1 MPAHTWEFPSMSLI
15 VARSHLLSKALS
27 LCISKGRM
35 SEWKLSLVSNLF
47 SHPSTIHPLN
57 LQVHP
62 CSVQQQ
68 ASVKSSR
75 RLFFTGTPHTYLFR
89 LFLILNVRQ
98 RIRKFCSPSSSSS
111 KCVSRWMK
119 CIKKACFGR
128 AFGRIISSVN
138 LSSVNRA
145 EPSVENYN
153 ETCEPW
159 RFLFLSRRW

>member
-15 VARSHLLSKALS
+15 VARSHLLSKALL

-47 SHPSTIHPLN
+47 SHPFTIHPLN

-89 LFLILNVRQ
+89 LFFDFECQTENQEILLTFFLVLQMRQQMNEMHQKSLLCVGGSSGPLDVRLAGLY
-98 RIRKFCSPSSSSS
+98 R
-111 KCVSRWMK
+111 V
-119 CIKKACFGR
+119 
-128 AFGRIISSVN
+128 
-138 LSSVNRA
+138 
-145 EPSVENYN
+145 
-153 ETCEPW
+153 
-159 RFLFLSRRW
+159 